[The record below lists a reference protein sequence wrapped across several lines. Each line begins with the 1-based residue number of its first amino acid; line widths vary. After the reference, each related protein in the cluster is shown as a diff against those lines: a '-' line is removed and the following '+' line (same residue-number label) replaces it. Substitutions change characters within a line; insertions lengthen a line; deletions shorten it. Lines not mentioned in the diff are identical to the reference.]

1 MICPNCGAENDNQN
15 TQCIL
20 CGYIFEDLLDKDIP
34 TDNNI
39 ADNENANNDI
49 PKSKKICPNCGAKND
64 IENNQCELCGFVFEN
79 QQQEDI
85 QTDVNVVKKQIS
97 NNEQQLNKQ
106 PSKAPIVIISVV
118 CCILLVAVILLAY
131 IFISNNN
138 KDDKSNVVSKSEI
151 SSVAETTTTTT
162 ITTTTTTEPTTTTTT
177 PTTTITT
184 TTTTAKPEVY
194 AKDLINITKGKLMSK
209 YFDNLYDVGY
219 ISVGQENVVAL
230 ENTGKLPYFKFGFYA
245 DMADHISS
253 SDKVCAIHVMPG
265 GKIDSKTRIG
275 MTYNELKKI
284 YHFDG
289 ATFDGGTFGAT
300 AWITVDGVKWGI
312 EFKLTPQDK
321 AQLGVTDGV
330 PFEMIGV
337 PIDLSDI
344 NPTSDLGYY
353 IESLQ

>member
-1 MICPNCGAENDNQN
+1 MVCP
-15 TQCIL
+15 
-20 CGYIFEDLLDKDIP
+20 K
-34 TDNNI
+34 
-39 ADNENANNDI
+39 
-49 PKSKKICPNCGAKND
+49 CGAKND
-64 IENNQCELCGFVFEN
+64 DNINFCMKCGSELSHYQNENSVDELQTEN
-79 QQQEDI
+79 KFPKLNSQ
-85 QTDVNVVKKQIS
+85 S
-97 NNEQQLNKQ
+97 NHSQALIKQ

-177 PTTTITT
+177 PPTTTT

-194 AKDLINITKGKLMSK
+194 AKDLINISQGKLMSK

-245 DMADHISS
+245 DMADNISS
-253 SDKVCAIHVMPG
+253 SDKVRAIHVMPG
-265 GKIDSKTRIG
+265 GKINSKTRIG